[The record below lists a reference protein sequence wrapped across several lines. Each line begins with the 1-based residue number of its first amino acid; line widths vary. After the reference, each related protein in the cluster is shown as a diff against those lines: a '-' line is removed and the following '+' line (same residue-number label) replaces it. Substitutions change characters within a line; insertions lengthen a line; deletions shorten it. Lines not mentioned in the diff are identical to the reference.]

1 MAEDNQ
7 EKKLIIDEDWK
18 QQAQREKEHLLEKER
33 QGKEAPGRT
42 ESLPA
47 ADFQGLV
54 SMLATQ
60 AFFALGLIRTKQD
73 EQPQVDLEMAKYN
86 IDMLAVIQQ
95 KTQTNLSDQE
105 SQLLEDTLHQLRMAY
120 VQSSKPNA

>member
-18 QQAQREKEHLLEKER
+18 QQAQREKEILLEKEK
-33 QGKEAPGRT
+33 QEKESPGR
-42 ESLPA
+42 SGPLPA
-47 ADFQGLV
+47 ADLQGLV

-60 AFFALGLIRTKQD
+60 AFFAMGLIRTKQD

-86 IDMLAVIQQ
+86 IDMLAMIQE
-95 KTQTNLSDQE
+95 KTQNNLSDQE
-105 SQLLEDTLHQLRMAY
+105 SQLLEDTLHQLRMAF
-120 VQSSKPNA
+120 VQSSNQVA